1 MAGERVRLGKIV
13 LFGSGETS
21 ASGRTVHDRLMAEL
35 PPPVIVAILETP
47 AGFQPNSEHVAG
59 EVGEFITSHLQNYH
73 PEVRI
78 IPARKKGTLFSPDD
92 PLLLEPMLDANY
104 VFLGPGSPTYTARN
118 LEGTLALE
126 YLLERHKA
134 GAVLCFAS
142 AATLAVGAKVLPVY
156 EIFKAGSDLYWTDG
170 LNVLAAFGL
179 ELAIVPHWNNTDGG
193 VHLDTS
199 RCFMGRERMEQ
210 LRQLLPAS
218 TVLLGIDEHTALVFD
233 LQQGRGQVL
242 GKGTVTIRFDSKE
255 KTYSTGDSFSLGE
268 LGPYHL
274 PPGVIRSRPPVRA
287 AAKKP
292 PSASV
297 TLPPDVAQLINLR
310 EDARRSQDW
319 AEADALRQQIADMGF
334 EVQDTHQ
341 GPRWRH
347 RTEKAKALFRPG
359 PARGTGGRWRRTSP
373 R

>member
-1 MAGERVRLGKIV
+1 MAEATVNLGKIV

-21 ASGRTVHDRLMAEL
+21 ASGRAIHDRLMAEL
-35 PPPVIVAILETP
+35 APPIVVAILETP

-59 EVGEFITSHLQNYH
+59 EVGEFITARLRNYE
-73 PEVRI
+73 PEVLI

-104 VFLGPGSPTYTARN
+104 VFLGPGSPTYAARN

-156 EIFKAGSDLYWTDG
+156 EIFKAGSDLYWADG
-170 LNVLAAFGL
+170 LNVFAPFGL

-199 RCFMGRERMEQ
+199 RCFMGRQRMEQ

-233 LQQGRGQVL
+233 LQQGRGLVL
-242 GKGTVTIRFDSKE
+242 GKGTVTIGFDAKE
-255 KTYSTGDSFSLGE
+255 KAYATGDSFALGE

-274 PPGVIRSRPPVRA
+274 PPHVIRSRPPVRT
-287 AAKKP
+287 AAKRH
-292 PSASV
+292 PSAPA
-297 TLPPDVAQLINLR
+297 TLPPVVAQLINRR
-310 EDARRSQDW
+310 EDARRAEDW
-319 AEADALRQQIADMGF
+319 AEADALRQQIDDMGF
-334 EVQDTHQ
+334 EVQDTRQ

-347 RTEKAKALFRPG
+347 KAEKTLVRAEPAAG
-359 PARGTGGRWRRTSP
+359 PGGRWRRTSP

>member
-1 MAGERVRLGKIV
+1 MAGGRVNLGKIV

-21 ASGRTVHDRLMAEL
+21 ASGRAIHDRLMAEL
-35 PPPVIVAILETP
+35 APPVVVAILETP

-59 EVGEFITSHLQNYH
+59 EVGEFITARLRNYE

-156 EIFKAGSDLYWTDG
+156 EIFKAGSDLYWADG
-170 LNVLAAFGL
+170 LNVFAAFGL
-179 ELAIVPHWNNTDGG
+179 ELAIVPHWNNSDGG

-199 RCFMGRERMEQ
+199 RCFMGQERMDQ

-233 LQQGRGQVL
+233 FQQGRGLVL
-242 GKGTVTIRFDSKE
+242 GKGTVTIGFDSKE

-268 LGPYHL
+268 LGPYRL
-274 PPGVIRSRPPVRA
+274 PPDVIRSHPPVRA
-287 AAKKP
+287 AAKHP
-292 PSASV
+292 PTAPV

-310 EDARRSQDW
+310 EAARRAQDW

-334 EVQDTHQ
+334 EIQDTHQ
-341 GPRWRH
+341 GPRWLYSA
-347 RTEKAKALFRPG
+347 EQALVRAAPTAG
-359 PARGTGGRWRRTSP
+359 RGGRRRRTSS

>member
-1 MAGERVRLGKIV
+1 MRLGKIV

-35 PPPVIVAILETP
+35 PPPVVVAILETP
-47 AGFQPNSEHVAG
+47 AGFQPNSEHVAR
-59 EVGEFITSHLQNYH
+59 EVGEFITTRLQNYQ

-78 IPARKKGTLFSPDD
+78 VPARKKGTPFSPDD

-104 VFLGPGSPTYTARN
+104 IFLGPGSPTYTARN

-156 EIFKAGSDLYWTDG
+156 EIFKAGSGLYWADG
-170 LNVLAAFGL
+170 LNAFAAFGL

-199 RCFMGRERMEQ
+199 RCFMGRERMDQ

-233 LQQGRGQVL
+233 LQQGRGLVL
-242 GKGTVTIRFDSKE
+242 GKGTVTVGSDSKE
-255 KTYSTGDSFSLGE
+255 KTYSTGDSF
-268 LGPYHL
+268 
-274 PPGVIRSRPPVRA
+274 
-287 AAKKP
+287 
-292 PSASV
+292 
-297 TLPPDVAQLINLR
+297 
-310 EDARRSQDW
+310 
-319 AEADALRQQIADMGF
+319 
-334 EVQDTHQ
+334 
-341 GPRWRH
+341 
-347 RTEKAKALFRPG
+347 
-359 PARGTGGRWRRTSP
+359 
-373 R
+373 

>member
-1 MAGERVRLGKIV
+1 MAGERVHLGKIV

-21 ASGRTVHDRLMAEL
+21 ASGRAIHDRLMAEL
-35 PPPVIVAILETP
+35 PPPVVVAIVETP
-47 AGFQPNSEHVAG
+47 AGFQPNSEHVAR
-59 EVGEFITSHLQNYH
+59 EVQEFITARLRNYE

-104 VFLGPGSPTYTARN
+104 IFLGPGSPTYAARN

-156 EIFKAGSDLYWTDG
+156 EIFKAGSELYWADG
-170 LNVLAAFGL
+170 LNVFASFGL

-199 RCFMGRERMEQ
+199 HCFMGQRRMEQ

-218 TVLLGIDEHTALVFD
+218 TVVLGIDEHTALVFD
-233 LQQGRGQVL
+233 FQRGQGLVL
-242 GKGTVTIRFDSKE
+242 GKGAVTIGFDAKE
-255 KTYSTGDSFSLGE
+255 KAYSTGDSFALGE

-274 PPGVIRSRPPVRA
+274 PPDVIRSHLRIRA
-287 AAKKP
+287 TAKP
-292 PSASV
+292 PAASA

-310 EDARRSQDW
+310 EDARRAQDW

-334 EVQDTHQ
+334 EIQDTHQ

-347 RTEKAKALFRPG
+347 RAEKAKALFRPG
-359 PARGTGGRWRRTSP
+359 PTRGPGGRWRRTSP

>member
-1 MAGERVRLGKIV
+1 MNLGKIV

-21 ASGRTVHDRLMAEL
+21 ASGRAIHDRLMSEL
-35 PPPVIVAILETP
+35 APPVVVAILETP
-47 AGFQPNSEHVAG
+47 AGFQPNSEHVAL
-59 EVGEFITSHLQNYH
+59 EVGEFITARLRNYE

-104 VFLGPGSPTYTARN
+104 IVLGPGSPTYAARN

-156 EIFKAGSDLYWTDG
+156 EIFKSGSDLYWADG
-170 LNVLAAFGL
+170 LNVFASFGL

-199 RCFMGRERMEQ
+199 RCFMGQERMEQ

-218 TVLLGIDEHTALVFD
+218 TVVLGIDEHTALVFD
-233 LQQGRGQVL
+233 LQHGRGLVL
-242 GKGTVTIRFDSKE
+242 GKGTVTIGFDAKE
-255 KTYSTGDSFSLGE
+255 KAYSTGHSFALGE

-274 PPGVIRSRPPVRA
+274 PPDAIRSRLPARA
-287 AAKKP
+287 AANKP
-292 PSASV
+292 PLAPAK
-297 TLPPDVAQLINLR
+297 LPSDVVQLINLR
-310 EDARRSQDW
+310 EDARRAQDW
-319 AEADALRQQIADMGF
+319 AKADALRQQIADMGF
-334 EVQDTHQ
+334 ELQDTRQ
-341 GPRWRH
+341 GPRWRYNGEKTLV
-347 RTEKAKALFRPG
+347 RTAPNDG
-359 PARGTGGRWRRTSP
+359 PGGRPRRTSP